1 MADPLGVSTGQGRG
15 FAQDFGDTYNPYFKE
30 ETVKKEAKIAKA
42 DKTISDALGTISTK
56 DLWNKDIPILNEQK
70 KVINKWVGDNYRDIL
85 RGDLNALTEFQ
96 DQVDS
101 ISNTVASSK
110 YARDQFYQ
118 KIKPVLDNPELY
130 EDGVLE
136 QIEMYGKDPGKWD
149 IENLFLDKK
158 FDQIDFEKSLATSV
172 NALVTDPTPL
182 KLESTNEAGDK
193 IYTSTERTSNEAMDQ
208 LALKLWENTPN
219 IRKSYSDLEALKK
232 DVYKY
237 RDNKMSSQV
246 KSPYSGNSGDD
257 NEYEVDFIQGV
268 TPFTVQQNVAF
279 GDVTS
284 KIDVET
290 ASTVSSTDLDGVY
303 GSFVFNLDIADGVKN
318 RGFKITDS
326 ALATASYDE
335 ETGTYNQ
342 GDAGSNSDIDARISE
357 IGSKP
362 FKISQIKDVYELDQ
376 NIYEKD
382 GTTIKIPKGT
392 ILSAK
397 DMDRGKVT
405 VGKGKDQ
412 REVDITKMVKRQFYA
427 LGSVNENI
435 GGKENFQM
443 MIPYDIYEKIYG
455 TKVTGKTA
463 EAHKKINKQIKNKG
477 LLSNGGLSS
486 WDYYQKT
493 KNQDNE
499 SLKKMDNQT
508 TKQTELPK
516 QIVLPNKTVLKPGS
530 KIVINDKL
538 SYSYEELLTKLKSNN
553 VDIND
558 PNKVSAMI
566 DYMKTL

>member
-1 MADPLGVSTGQGRG
+1 M
-15 FAQDFGDTYNPYFKE
+15 E
-30 ETVKKEAKIAKA
+30 
-42 DKTISDALGTISTK
+42 
-56 DLWNKDIPILNEQK
+56 
-70 KVINKWVGDNYRDIL
+70 
-85 RGDLNALTEFQ
+85 
-96 DQVDS
+96 
-101 ISNTVASSK
+101 
-110 YARDQFYQ
+110 
-118 KIKPVLDNPELY
+118 
-130 EDGVLE
+130 
-136 QIEMYGKDPGKWD
+136 
-149 IENLFLDKK
+149 
-158 FDQIDFEKSLATSV
+158 
-172 NALVTDPTPL
+172 
-182 KLESTNEAGDK
+182 
-193 IYTSTERTSNEAMDQ
+193 
-208 LALKLWENTPN
+208 
-219 IRKSYSDLEALKK
+219 
-232 DVYKY
+232 
-237 RDNKMSSQV
+237 
-246 KSPYSGNSGDD
+246 
-257 NEYEVDFIQGV
+257 
-268 TPFTVQQNVAF
+268 
-279 GDVTS
+279 
-284 KIDVET
+284 
-290 ASTVSSTDLDGVY
+290 
-303 GSFVFNLDIADGVKN
+303 SFVFNLDIADGVKN